1 MSVYSTSSQAVKQL
15 LYMIF
20 ILGNKR
26 NSIDVLKKN
35 ARAPSA
41 DISFLPQGTIE
52 QKVWAFNQTV
62 LHRSEVQ
69 HESYFLDKIFDGM
82 ICLFVM

>member
-1 MSVYSTSSQAVKQL
+1 
-15 LYMIF
+15 MIF

-26 NSIDVLKKN
+26 NIDVLEKN